1 MSNIAGPYQVL
12 APTVEPTPAAKSAAG
27 KASLAPA
34 IADFNGKTICA
45 MRHTF
50 RADESF
56 AMIEALFKERYRNIK
71 FIPNSEMPDFR
82 IGSSAEAQQLEQV
95 LRDKGCDVLLV
106 GNAA

>member
-1 MSNIAGPYQVL
+1 
-12 APTVEPTPAAKSAAG
+12 
-27 KASLAPA
+27 
-34 IADFNGKTICA
+34 

-56 AMIEALFKERYRNIK
+56 AIIEALFKKRYPDIK
-71 FIPNSEMPDFR
+71 FIPNSQMPDFR
-82 IGSSAEAQQLEQV
+82 IGSAAEAQQLEQI